1 MAKEET
7 FGTGEGNT
15 VLSANAVIPFW
26 MERPVRTSRRGQF
39 WVPGERVKLGE
50 HTYQHGPMFVA
61 WEAPEKVT
69 KPYPL
74 VLVHGGAMQGTE
86 WLDTPDGRPG
96 WAQRFVE
103 AGYAVFVIDRPTQGR
118 SPFSPEIMGKVG
130 PAFAY
135 EEGEEVFFPAKT
147 LANHQQWLFK
157 ADDVEAFDS
166 FVAAFGPLPED
177 IATWQALDQARL
189 ATLLDKIGPAILL
202 THSASGS
209 DGWLAADRRPRH
221 VVAIVTV
228 EPMGPPFGKTPNIGA
243 LNWGLTAVP
252 VTYDPPRA
260 TPEEV
265 RAADP
270 ATLRIPALDGMP
282 VAVVSGEV
290 SPQSKYA
297 SQMIEFLKHAG
308 AAVDA
313 LHLPDLGIR
322 GNGHG
327 LIYEKNS
334 DETIQPVL
342 QWLDKVAATRSQ
354 DMEIFGQLTDFW
366 RSKRV

>member
-1 MAKEET
+1 MAKGQEISLAAGL
-7 FGTGEGNT
+7 GTA
-15 VLSANAVIPFW
+15 LRQKASAAFW
-26 MERPVRTSRRGQF
+26 EERPVRTSRRGQF
-39 WVPGERVKLGE
+39 WVPGERVKVGA
-50 HTYQHGPMFVA
+50 HTYQHGPMYVA
-61 WEAPEKVT
+61 WEAPERVT

-103 AGYAVFVIDRPTQGR
+103 AGYAVFVVDRPTQGR

-135 EEGEEVFFPAKT
+135 EEGEEVFFPSKT
-147 LANHQQWLFK
+147 FAQHTQWLFA
-157 ADDVEAFDS
+157 ADDAQAFDG

-177 IATWQALDQARL
+177 IEIWQTLDQARL
-189 ATLLDKIGPAILL
+189 TTLLDKIGPSILV

-209 DGWLAADRRPRH
+209 DGWLAADCRPKH
-221 VVAIVTV
+221 VVAIVTI
-228 EPMGPPFGKTPNIGA
+228 EPMGPPFGQTPNIGT
-243 LNWGLTAVP
+243 LSWGLTAVP
-252 VTYDPPRA
+252 MTYDPPRA

-265 RAADP
+265 RNADP
-270 ATLRIPALDGMP
+270 ATLRIPALHGMP

-290 SPQSKYA
+290 SPQARYA
-297 SQMIEFLKHAG
+297 PEMVEFLKHAG
-308 AAVDA
+308 AAVEA
-313 LHLPDLGIR
+313 LHLPDFGIH

-334 DETIQPVL
+334 DETIKPVL
-342 QWLDKVAATRSQ
+342 RWLDNLAATQ
-354 DMEIFGQLTDFW
+354 KD
-366 RSKRV
+366 

>member
-1 MAKEET
+1 MAQKD
-7 FGTGEGNT
+7 FSG
-15 VLSANAVIPFW
+15 SAAGKATTLHEATSAAFW
-26 MERPVRTSRRGQF
+26 EERPVRTSRRGQF
-39 WVPGERVKLGE
+39 WVPGERVQVGA
-50 HTYQHGPMFVA
+50 HTFQHGPMYVA
-61 WEAPEKVT
+61 WEAPETVT
-69 KPYPL
+69 RPHPL

-118 SPFSPEIMGKVG
+118 SPFSPEIMGKIG

-147 LANHQQWLFK
+147 LAEHSQWLFK
-157 ADDVEAFDS
+157 AEDTEAFDN
-166 FVAAFGPLPED
+166 FIAPFGPLPED
-177 IATWQALDQARL
+177 IAAWQTLDQARL
-189 ATLLDKIGPAILL
+189 ATLLDKIGPAILV

-209 DGWLAADRRPRH
+209 DGLLAAERRPNH

-228 EPMGPPFGKTPNIGA
+228 EPMGPPFGQTPNIGT
-243 LNWGLTAVP
+243 LSWGLTAVP

-270 ATLRIPALDGMP
+270 ATLRIPALDGLP
-282 VAVVSGEV
+282 IAVVSGEL

-297 SQMIEFLKHAG
+297 PQMIEFLKHAG

-313 LHLPDLGIR
+313 LHLPDLGIH

-334 DETIQPVL
+334 DQTIQPVL
-342 QWLDKVAATRSQ
+342 RWLENLAATSR
-354 DMEIFGQLTDFW
+354 G
-366 RSKRV
+366 